1 MPDIYVI
8 DRRKDEGEQIRSI
21 CFNYLMFRNIEAES
35 RLVDSVSGIGKETCL
50 CMVECSEGLVPIV
63 FEIRSLNSMNYVVLI
78 IKSFSELASGVR
90 PGICPSGYVLLPPEK
105 DKIYELL
112 DAVFEDYLHCT
123 ENEECGL
130 FRFKIKSKEFS
141 VPYDRIILFES
152 SNKKIM
158 LRTENQEFEFYDTLD
173 NVLKS
178 VPQDFIQ
185 IHKSYVVN
193 SKHIISVDYGGQ
205 TVCMDDG
212 SEAYLSRTYK
222 SSLRELM
229 ASRGAEK

>member
-1 MPDIYVI
+1 
-8 DRRKDEGEQIRSI
+8 
-21 CFNYLMFRNIEAES
+21 
-35 RLVDSVSGIGKETCL
+35 
-50 CMVECSEGLVPIV
+50 
-63 FEIRSLNSMNYVVLI
+63 
-78 IKSFSELASGVR
+78 
-90 PGICPSGYVLLPPEK
+90 
-105 DKIYELL
+105 
-112 DAVFEDYLHCT
+112 
-123 ENEECGL
+123 
-130 FRFKIKSKEFS
+130 
-141 VPYDRIILFES
+141 
-152 SNKKIM
+152 M

-205 TVCMDDG
+205 TVCLDDG